1 MPGGRW
7 LLRWYL
13 IVVAS
18 GRDMAVGAPVREQ
31 LVLWDQMITLCTP
44 PTRRVVA
51 AAAAADATTPHN

>member
-1 MPGGRW
+1 MSGGRW
-7 LLRWYL
+7 LLWWCL

-31 LVLWDQMITLCTP
+31 LVLWDQMITLHYAP
-44 PTRRVVA
+44 LQRVVA